1 MRFSARTW
9 MSFGVMVIAAWA
21 VIKAVNWPLTT
32 ALFPVVIGIT
42 IFILATT
49 ELFSSLSKREETSR
63 EVSAK
68 GARFTQEKPERLPVD
83 KTLLA
88 FLLILSFF
96 LLILL
101 VGFPIA
107 IPLFVFFYLKIYG
120 REKWGL
126 SVGIA
131 AGVWAFFM
139 VSLYWL
145 QICILAKGGY
155 NRDYVPLALY
165 RKRRG
170 VIWLAKCRFQ
180 ENLRGRSLPIL
191 LDGSVTV
198 MS

>member
-1 MRFSARTW
+1 MRCSARTW
-9 MSFGVMVIAAWA
+9 MSFGVMVISAWA

-49 ELFSSLSKREETSR
+49 ELFSSLSKREVTSR

-107 IPLFVFFYLKIYG
+107 VPLFVFCYLKIYG
-120 REKWGL
+120 KEKWGL
-126 SVGIA
+126 SAGVA
-131 AGVWAFFM
+131 AGVWAGFYGLFVL
-139 VSLYWL
+139 VSNMHFGEGWIQQGL
-145 QICILAKGGY
+145 
-155 NRDYVPLALY
+155 RAL
-165 RKRRG
+165 G
-170 VIWLAKCRFQ
+170 I
-180 ENLRGRSLPIL
+180 I
-191 LDGSVTV
+191 
-198 MS
+198 